1 MSATGQRDGGDERVG
16 ELVSR
21 ASEQLSQLVREE
33 MRLARAE
40 MTLKGRRFG
49 LGGGLFSGAG
59 LFAVL
64 ALQGLAVAAVAAL
77 SLALPVWAAALVVT
91 GLLGSVAAALA
102 AAGRRQFG
110 RAAPPVPRAAVD
122 GVKADIA
129 ELKERAHR

>member
-33 MRLARAE
+33 MRMARAE

-49 LGGGLFSGAG
+49 LGGGLFGGAG

>member
-49 LGGGLFSGAG
+49 LGGGLFGGAG

-129 ELKERAHR
+129 ELKERAYR

>member
-49 LGGGLFSGAG
+49 LGGGLFGGAG

>member
-49 LGGGLFSGAG
+49 LGGGLFGGAG

-129 ELKERAHR
+129 ELKERADR

>member
-1 MSATGQRDGGDERVG
+1 MSATGQREGGDERVG
-16 ELVSR
+16 ELVSS

-49 LGGGLFSGAG
+49 LVGGLFGGAG